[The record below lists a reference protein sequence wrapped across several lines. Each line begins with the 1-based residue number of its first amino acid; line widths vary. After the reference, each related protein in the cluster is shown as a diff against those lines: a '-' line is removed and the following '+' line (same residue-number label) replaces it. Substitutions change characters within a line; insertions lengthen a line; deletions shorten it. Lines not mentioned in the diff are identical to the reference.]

1 MPSILS
7 LFIYIFIYWVL
18 VASHRIFTVHARPLG
33 CYVRVQLLCSMWDLV
48 PRPRIELISPALEGS
63 FLTTG
68 PSGQSLRFSFLF
80 WSSLLGRAFSHCG
93 EWGLLFL
100 VVHGLLIVVASP
112 VVEHR
117 LWAQAQ

>member
-1 MPSILS
+1 M
-7 LFIYIFIYWVL
+7 
-18 VASHRIFTVHARPLG
+18 HARPLG